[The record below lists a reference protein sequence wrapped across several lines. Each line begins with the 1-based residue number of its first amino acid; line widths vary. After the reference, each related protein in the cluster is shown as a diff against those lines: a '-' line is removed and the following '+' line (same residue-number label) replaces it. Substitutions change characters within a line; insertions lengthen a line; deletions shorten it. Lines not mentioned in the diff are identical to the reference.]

1 MDQHRAVSKM
11 MLSIKLEN
19 LIPENIQ
26 WLIRDYLKQMY
37 CVGWEEGRNSLVDA
51 NAKLIGQY
59 NIDHKLINVF
69 KSEGEAALKTGYD
82 QSSISKS
89 IKNNK
94 MNRQKVFW
102 KFIDVKDF
110 NEFKD
115 TKLTY

>member
-1 MDQHRAVSKM
+1 MNQYRAVSKM
-11 MLSIKLEN
+11 MLSIKLEG
-19 LIPENIQ
+19 IISENNY

-37 CVGWEEGRNSLVDA
+37 CAGWEEGRNSLVDA

-59 NIDHKLINVF
+59 NIEHKLINVF
-69 KSEGEAALKTGYD
+69 KSEGEAASKTGYD

-102 KFIDVKDF
+102 KFIDIKDF

-115 TKLTY
+115 AKLM

>member
-19 LIPENIQ
+19 LIPDNVLG
-26 WLIRDYLKQMY
+26 LIRDYLKQMY
-37 CVGWEEGRNSLVDA
+37 CVGWEEGRESLIDA
-51 NAKLIGQY
+51 NSKLIGQY
-59 NIDHKLINVF
+59 NIDHKLVNVF
-69 KSEGEAALKTGYD
+69 KSEREAAYRTGYHE
-82 QSSISKS
+82 SSISKS

-102 KFIDVKDF
+102 KFIDIKAF